1 MLTWPGLIRIP
12 RIVTKIVAGCLLG
25 FCLLSSVQASE
36 YQFRGLGDPFVVAPK
51 PTLDDLQPQLEPQPP
66 QPLVEPEIEPPRAV
80 QSNKLGNVA
89 ASGAIDQLLMLG
101 YVGNADKAC
110 ALVSHPGGLTR
121 CLPVN
126 SEILGHTLIE
136 VLPTRIKL
144 RSKQAE
150 ELSFYLKER

>member
-1 MLTWPGLIRIP
+1 MSMLPGLIRIP
-12 RIVTKIVAGCLLG
+12 RIVTKIVAICLLG

-36 YQFRGLGDPFVVAPK
+36 YQFRGLDDPFVVAPK
-51 PTLDDLQPQLEPQPP
+51 PTLDDLQPQLEPQP
-66 QPLVEPEIEPPRAV
+66 LVEPEIEPPRAA

-89 ASGAIDQLLMLG
+89 ASGAIEQLLMLG

>member
-1 MLTWPGLIRIP
+1 MSMLPGLTRIP
-12 RIVTKIVAGCLLG
+12 RIVTKIVAICLLG

-36 YQFRGLGDPFVVAPK
+36 YQFRGLDDPFVVAPK
-51 PTLDDLQPQLEPQPP
+51 PTLDDLQPQLEPQP
-66 QPLVEPEIEPPRAV
+66 LVEPEIEPPRAA

-89 ASGAIDQLLMLG
+89 ASGAIEQLLMLG

>member
-1 MLTWPGLIRIP
+1 MLTWPGLTKIP
-12 RIVTKIVAGCLLG
+12 RIVTKIVAVCLLG
-25 FCLLSSVQASE
+25 FCLLSILQASE
-36 YQFRGLGDPFVVAPK
+36 YQFRGLDDPFVVAPK
-51 PTLDDLQPQLEPQPP
+51 PTLDDLEPQLEPQPP
-66 QPLVEPEIEPPRAV
+66 VEPEIEPPRAA

-89 ASGAIDQLLMLG
+89 ASGAIEQLLMLG

-121 CLPVN
+121 CLPIN

-144 RSKQAE
+144 RSKQAK

>member
-1 MLTWPGLIRIP
+1 MLTWPDLIRIL
-12 RIVTKIVAGCLLG
+12 RIVTKIVAICLVG

-36 YQFRGLGDPFVVAPK
+36 YQFRGLDDPFVVAPK

-66 QPLVEPEIEPPRAV
+66 VEPEIEPPRTT

>member
-1 MLTWPGLIRIP
+1 MSMLPGLTRIP
-12 RIVTKIVAGCLLG
+12 HIVTKIVAGCLLG

-36 YQFRGLGDPFVVAPK
+36 YQFRGLDDPFVVAPK
-51 PTLDDLQPQLEPQPP
+51 PTLDDLQPQLEPQP
-66 QPLVEPEIEPPRAV
+66 LVEPEIEPPRAA

-89 ASGAIDQLLMLG
+89 ASGAIEQLLMLG

>member
-1 MLTWPGLIRIP
+1 MSMLPGLIRIL
-12 RIVTKIVAGCLLG
+12 RIVTKIVAICLVG

-66 QPLVEPEIEPPRAV
+66 VEPEIEPPRTT

-144 RSKQAE
+144 RSKQAK